1 MVERSFYH
9 PFMPSVSDSDT
20 KKKLLDATER
30 LIYAGGICATGMDAI
45 VKESGVARK
54 TIYRYFPNKDE
65 LVAEALRERDLR
77 WMRWFI
83 DTSGRAKTPAARL
96 LACFDALE
104 EWFARPEF
112 RGCAFIN
119 AAGEI
124 GDSSGPIRAVAKEHK
139 IKLRDYLYKLATE
152 LPAKNADE
160 MASAF
165 LILID
170 GAITVALVTG
180 KKEAAKEAQ
189 QLARQLLLAQP

>member
-1 MVERSFYH
+1 MQ
-9 PFMPSVSDSDT
+9 MPSENDT

-54 TIYRYFPNKDE
+54 TIYRHFPNKDE
-65 LVAEALRERDLR
+65 LVAEALRERDVR

-83 DTSGRAKTPAARL
+83 DAGSRAKTPRARL

-104 EWFARPEF
+104 QWFAAPEF

-119 AAGEI
+119 AAGET
-124 GDSSGPIRAVAKEHK
+124 GDADGPIRAVAKEHK
-139 IKLRDYLYKLATE
+139 AKLREYLRQLAAE
-152 LPAKNADE
+152 LPARNPDD
-160 MASAF
+160 MASSL

-180 KKEAAKEAQ
+180 RKEAAREAQ
-189 QLARQLLLAQP
+189 RLARKLLLV